1 MNGIRILC
9 DTNVL
14 IHLLNNNADVVD
26 FLTEKQVFIS
36 AVTELE
42 LYGKPNLSKEN
53 ITIIDNLIESCH
65 ILDLTQPVKQL
76 VKNLI
81 QKYKIKLPDAIIAS
95 TAIYSDIPLV
105 TFDSDF
111 SNILELKLVLLKL

>member
-1 MNGIRILC
+1 MNGIRIIC

-14 IHLLNNNADVVD
+14 IHLLNNNSDVVD

-42 LYGKPNLSKEN
+42 LFGKPNMSKEN
-53 ITIIDNLIESCH
+53 ITIINDLIDSCY
-65 ILDLTQPVKQL
+65 ILDLTQPVKQI
-76 VKNLI
+76 VKKLI
-81 QKYKIKLPDAIIAS
+81 QKQKTKLPDAIIAA

-105 TFDSDF
+105 TFDSGF
-111 SNILELKLVLLKL
+111 SNVEGLKLVLLNL